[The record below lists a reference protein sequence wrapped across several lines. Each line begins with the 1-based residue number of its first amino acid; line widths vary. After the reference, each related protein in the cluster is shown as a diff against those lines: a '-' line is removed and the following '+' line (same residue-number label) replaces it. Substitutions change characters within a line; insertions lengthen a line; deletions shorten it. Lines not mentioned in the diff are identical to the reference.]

1 MKKLMKN
8 KIILLIAVLAL
19 VLAVG
24 IGGTV
29 AFLIDRS
36 GPVENVFAPAK
47 VTCAVS
53 ESFDGTTKDEVK
65 IENTGDTNAF
75 IRATV
80 VGNWVKVNT
89 ENNTKEIIAPWT
101 DDIEYNIGDSDDKW
115 IKIGN
120 YYYYTEE
127 VAPEGMTAVLF
138 TRYTEPANKP
148 AGADHLQLTIVCQA
162 IQSKPAAA
170 VTGVWPVTV
179 NADGTLTAKSGS

>member
-8 KIILLIAVLAL
+8 KIILLIAALAL

-53 ESFDGTTKDEVK
+53 ESFNGTMKDDVK
-65 IENTGDTNAF
+65 IQNTGDTNAF

-80 VGNWVKVNT
+80 VGNWVNSKGEIVAPHTVSFALPNT
-89 ENNTKEIIAPWT
+89 WFEK
-101 DDIEYNIGDSDDKW
+101 DGYF
-115 IKIGN
+115 
-120 YYYYTEE
+120 YYKSE
-127 VAPEGMTAVLF
+127 VAPNGMTDVLF
-138 TRYTEPANKP
+138 TGYTEPANKP

-170 VTGVWPVTV
+170 VAGVWPVDAS
-179 NADGTLTAKSGS
+179 NGTLTAKSGS